1 MSFNETEIDEA
12 LAAATSK
19 ESFNV
24 FDFVQGAVTPSDVIS
39 IYTNADAALK
49 LVKVFSAEEA
59 RKQAE
64 AEEGASL
71 ADEYEILD
79 EDIVTALHEEL
90 VASRLKI
97 SMKGLAP
104 EAIRELDKELKK
116 KHEADSEEY
125 NNAFNHSLIAKSIV
139 SIENPSGALN
149 TDKWTAKMVAG
160 LLSSLYVSEANKI
173 YDAAAELSY
182 VGAIFDK
189 AVNAD
194 F

>member
-1 MSFNETEIDEA
+1 MAINIDDAVE
-12 LAAATSK
+12 AATSK
-19 ESFNV
+19 GSFNV
-24 FDFVQGAVTPSDVIS
+24 FEFVQGAVTPSDTIS

-49 LVKVFSAEEA
+49 LVKAFSAEDA
-59 RKQAE
+59 RRAKE

-71 ADEYEILD
+71 ADEYEVLD

-104 EAIRELDKELKK
+104 EVVRTLDKELKSSNPD
-116 KHEADSEEY
+116 ATEEDF
-125 NNAFNHSLIAKSIV
+125 NNLFNHSLIAKSIV
-139 SIENPSGALN
+139 SVENPDGAVN

-160 LLSSLYVSEANKI
+160 FLPSLYVSEANKI
-173 YDAAAELSY
+173 YDSAAELSY
-182 VGAIFDK
+182 IGAIFDR